1 MDPGTLDY
9 PLPPSRLELSSP
21 ATGCCRIPL
30 KAWHREL
37 RFRLADICPRH
48 AELHPAINKKR
59 GNGHGFSISRNGER
73 DVRRDFRE
81 SLRRDDDF
89 DDSAWLALSSLMLRL
104 PPFVSASERASGFLP
119 A

>member
-37 RFRLADICPRH
+37 RFRLADVCTPNCIRQ
-48 AELHPAINKKR
+48 
-59 GNGHGFSISRNGER
+59 SIRSEETVAGSPSREMENETSV
-73 DVRRDFRE
+73 DRDFRG